1 MAEITAKDVKEL
13 RDLTGAGMMD
23 AKKALVDSNGDPEAA
38 AQALREK
45 GLAKAASRSDRD
57 NSEGAVA
64 IATDGNKAAM
74 VHLCCETDFS
84 AKSDGFVE
92 LVNSLAELV
101 LQEGEQAIEARAEVI
116 DDVRLSIKEN
126 VSVGKVTLIE
136 ADDNHLVDTYLHVQD
151 GRGVNGV
158 LLQASGVDQE
168 TLHQV
173 ALHIAFAKPT
183 ALSRQE
189 VPEELVEQERI
200 SLLEVTKA
208 EGKPEQAWEKI
219 VEGRLTA
226 WYKESVLLEQG
237 LHGDK
242 TTVQETIGE
251 GQIVRFEQAFIGD

>member
-1 MAEITAKDVKEL
+1 
-13 RDLTGAGMMD
+13 
-23 AKKALVDSNGDPEAA
+23 
-38 AQALREK
+38 
-45 GLAKAASRSDRD
+45 
-57 NSEGAVA
+57 
-64 IATDGNKAAM
+64 M

-84 AKSDGFVE
+84 AKSEGFVE
-92 LVNSLAELV
+92 LVNSLAEAV
-101 LQEGEQAIEARAEVI
+101 LEEGEQAVDSKAEVI

-126 VSVGKVTLIE
+126 VSVGKVVLIE
-136 ADDNHLVDTYLHVQD
+136 GSDDQIVDTYLHVQD

-158 LLQASGVDQE
+158 LVQGANVDQE

-183 ALSRQE
+183 ALSRDE
-189 VPEELVEQERI
+189 VPEELVEQERN
-200 SLLEVTKA
+200 SLLEITKA

-242 TTVQETIGE
+242 ATVQETIGE
-251 GQIVRFEQAFIGD
+251 GQLVRFEQAFIGE

>member
-1 MAEITAKDVKEL
+1 
-13 RDLTGAGMMD
+13 
-23 AKKALVDSNGDPEAA
+23 
-38 AQALREK
+38 
-45 GLAKAASRSDRD
+45 
-57 NSEGAVA
+57 
-64 IATDGNKAAM
+64 M

-84 AKSDGFVE
+84 AKSEGFVE
-92 LVNSLAELV
+92 LVNSLAEAV
-101 LQEGEQAIEARAEVI
+101 LEEGEQAVESKAEVI

-126 VSVGKVTLIE
+126 VSVGKVVLIE
-136 ADDNHLVDTYLHVQD
+136 GSDDQIVDTYLHVQD

-158 LLQASGVDQE
+158 LVQGANVDQE

-183 ALSRQE
+183 ALSRDE
-189 VPEELVEQERI
+189 VPEELVEQERN
-200 SLLEVTKA
+200 SLLEITKA

-242 TTVQETIGE
+242 ATVQETIGE
-251 GQIVRFEQAFIGD
+251 GQLIRFEQAFIGE